1 MHNIINFLFKYY
13 IFQVI
18 FVIIIMLVVRK
29 FLWNK
34 MIKFLKKSNPKNAFL
49 LVWFFGHYIAVLIYC
64 IINWKQVIIMEPFS
78 GNSLMFVLLLAL
90 CLIPFLTGLKL
101 GDNSI
106 DINNPINALDNSRDS
121 LKVLVENAPENQDK
135 NSIEIQ
141 EELLKNI
148 ENIENKK
155 NVENEKLIQGGVNV

>member
-1 MHNIINFLFKYY
+1 
-13 IFQVI
+13 
-18 FVIIIMLVVRK
+18 
-29 FLWNK
+29 

>member
-1 MHNIINFLFKYY
+1 MHNIVNFLFKYY
-13 IFQVI
+13 VFQVI
-18 FVIIIMLVVRK
+18 FVIIITLVVRK
-29 FLWNK
+29 FFWYK
-34 MIKFLKKSNPKNAFL
+34 MIKFLKKLNPKNAFL
-49 LVWFFGHYIAVLIYC
+49 LIWFFGHYIAVLIYC
-64 IINWKQVIIMEPFS
+64 TINWEQVIIMEPFS
-78 GNSLMFVLLLAL
+78 GNSLMFVLLLSL
-90 CLIPFLTGLKL
+90 CLMPFLTGFKL

-121 LKVLVENAPENQDK
+121 LKVLMENASENQDK
-135 NSIEIQ
+135 NSIEIK